1 MRSSVG
7 SLIRTVSGI
16 LGGISLL
23 ISLAVTHLPAPTGVG
38 TSEADTSRR
47 VVRGVWH
54 TAGELAHGLADRG
67 FGAPDFLDPLLSD
80 KTIHVA
86 IFLGP
91 GFFWALA
98 LGDRVR
104 SRAAVWLLLALAL
117 WGAADEGSQHLLA
130 REGELGD
137 WVANV
142 SGATLGI
149 ALGAAVWTAARRIR
163 PLGGTPQR

>member
-1 MRSSVG
+1 
-7 SLIRTVSGI
+7 L
-16 LGGISLL
+16 SLL
-23 ISLAVTHLPAPTGVG
+23 FSLAVTHLPAPTGVG
-38 TSEADTSRR
+38 TSEADPSRR

-54 TAGELAHGLADRG
+54 TAGEIAHGLADRG
-67 FGAPDFLDPLLSD
+67 LRAPDLLDPFLSD

-104 SRAAVWLLLALAL
+104 TRAVGALFAALLFWA
-117 WGAADEGSQHLLA
+117 AADEGSQHLLA

-137 WVANV
+137 WIANV
-142 SGATLGI
+142 VGATLGI
-149 ALGAAVWTAARRIR
+149 ACGAALWTAGRRLR
-163 PLGGTPQR
+163 PVADRR